1 MGYNGCFWRILFAN
15 LYKYFF
21 IPIQF
26 YQVYDDGVKIR
37 LLD

>member
-1 MGYNGCFWRILFAN
+1 MDVFDAFYFAN

-26 YQVYDDGVKIR
+26 YQVYDDGVKIK